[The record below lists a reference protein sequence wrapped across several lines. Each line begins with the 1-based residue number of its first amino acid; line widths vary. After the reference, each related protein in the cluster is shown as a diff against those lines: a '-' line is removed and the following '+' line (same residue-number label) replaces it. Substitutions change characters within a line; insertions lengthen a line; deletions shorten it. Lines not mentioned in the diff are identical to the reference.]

1 MSSALK
7 GIVISGPTAVGKTDL
22 SIKIAKLLNSE
33 IISADSSQIY
43 KHMNIGTAKITFED
57 MGGIRHHMLDI
68 IEPGEDFSV
77 GDFEIHVNNI
87 LKEKEKKGENIVVTG
102 GTGLYIRAVTD
113 GFSKLPSKDEKIR
126 KSLSEKS
133 TEELSEILKGMDYE
147 SFENIDLKNRMRVI
161 RAIEVCILTNGKFS
175 ELKTENI
182 KGNSYKF
189 LKIFLTRDRE
199 ELYERINKRVDIM
212 ISRGFEKE
220 ASEIYE
226 KYKEKRHKIVSIG
239 YREFFKYFNGELSLE
254 ETVEEIKKE
263 SRRYAKRQLTWFR
276 KEKGYITYNLS
287 EMTEEETVMNIM
299 EMFQGNIECL
309 H

>member
-43 KHMNIGTAKITFED
+43 RHMNIGTAKITFEE
-57 MGGIRHHMLDI
+57 MSGIRHHMLDI

-77 GDFEIHVNNI
+77 GDFEIRVNNI

-299 EMFQGNIECL
+299 EMFQGNIECF

>member
-1 MSSALK
+1 MSSDLK

-43 KHMNIGTAKITFED
+43 KHMNIGTAKITFEE
-57 MGGIRHHMLDI
+57 MAGIRHHMLDI